1 MTPEQRDLVMGRLLA
16 AWPRPPLADQTLGV
30 WHDHLGDLDYSKAFN
45 AVKRLELSSRN
56 RPTLS
61 EFHAEYGPTP
71 RTTSTTRPACGICDN
86 GFVTLVEATI
96 PTVDRCPE
104 GCLPMNADERQAH
117 NDRLNREWAAHRTRD
132 REMAGARPSPLDFT
146 EPGSRYDNE
155 EPF

>member
-1 MTPEQRDLVMGRLLA
+1 MTPEQRDLVVARLLA

-30 WHDHLGDLDYSKAFN
+30 WHDHLDSLEYTRSLN

-61 EFHAEYGPTP
+61 DFHTEYGPAP
-71 RTTSTTRPACGICDN
+71 KASTIRPVCGICDN
-86 GFVTLVEATI
+86 GFVTIIEATV

-104 GCLPMNADERQAH
+104 GCMPKTTEEWQQHD
-117 NDRLNREWAAHRTRD
+117 DRLNREWAAHRQ
-132 REMAGARPSPLDFT
+132 REKARVGARPSPIDWT
-146 EPGSRYDNE
+146 EPGARHDPE